1 MQFSGRER
9 VYKKKDEGEWTG
21 KVEMRTRKTLL
32 AVCKASVATAG
43 FIKKTS
49 VSSADRAQ
57 ELCKS

>member
-1 MQFSGRER
+1 
-9 VYKKKDEGEWTG
+9 
-21 KVEMRTRKTLL
+21 MRTRKTLL